1 MTGATGFLG
10 RALVPRLVA
19 GGATVTAH
27 GRTPTQFTSDV
38 AYVRGDLVDP
48 DEAERVLAPWR
59 WDAVVNLAGPVTG
72 GAEDWATGVTVTH
85 AHLMIAL
92 NLRRF
97 ATAQTR
103 IVHTSSMTVYGD
115 PQATPII
122 EDHPRAP
129 RHLYGLAK
137 ARAEDVWLSAPDLDA
152 WVLRLPG
159 LFSER
164 RRSGALF
171 QFCRAARHG
180 EPVRVTAT
188 APVPWDLLHVDDAA
202 DAIVRAVSAARPGGA
217 INVSYGDPVELVAV
231 ARWIAELAGTGSAV
245 EAPREV
251 VHPVVQLDVQ
261 RARER
266 LGWQPPRLHDRLAA
280 LYAAYAQEPV

>member
-1 MTGATGFLG
+1 MGATGFLG
-10 RALVPRLVA
+10 RVVVPRLVD

-27 GRTPTQFTSDV
+27 GRTPTPFTSDID
-38 AYVRGDLVDP
+38 YVRGDLVDP
-48 DEAERVLAPWR
+48 DQAEGVLAPWR

-72 GAEDWATGVTVTH
+72 GTEDWATGVSVTH
-85 AHLMIAL
+85 AHVMIAL

-97 ATAQTR
+97 ASPHTR

-115 PQATPII
+115 PQAERIT
-122 EDHPRAP
+122 EDHPRVP

-137 ARAEDVWLSAPDLDA
+137 ARAEDVWLSAPDIDA
-152 WVLRLPG
+152 WVLRMPG
-159 LFSER
+159 LFSEQ

-171 QFCRAARHG
+171 QFCRAARNG
-180 EPVRVTAT
+180 ESVRVTAT

-202 DAIVRAVSAARPGGA
+202 DAIVRALSARPPGGA
-217 INVSYGDPVELVAV
+217 INVSYGDPVELVAI
-231 ARWIAELAGTGSAV
+231 AQWIAELAGTGSRV
-245 EAPREV
+245 ESPADV
-251 VHPVVQLDVQ
+251 THPVVQLAVT